1 MPPDPVPADPPPDPM
16 TAAERAAWLERVA
29 EQDEPPGLEEWSG
42 PDDELTAA
50 DLAELAE
57 LREAAEAA
65 ALAAADAVRRGMP
78 GGQPIRL
85 KSRGPGYPGSAR
97 PSPGESCSRAAAFG
111 AGMALDV
118 LPGCPG
124 LAQLA
129 DAAAGDD
136 DRYAG
141 ASDDELA
148 GAIAGSRRTRARAST
163 RRWPSS
169 SGAAPSPAARGRAP
183 PRCPGRGTSS
193 RRWSWPRC

>member
-1 MPPDPVPADPPPDPM
+1 MALLPQAQVPGDPPPDAM
-16 TAAERAAWLERVA
+16 TAAERAAWRERVA

-97 PSPGESCSRAAAFG
+97 PSPGESCS
-111 AGMALDV
+111 
-118 LPGCPG
+118 P
-124 LAQLA
+124 
-129 DAAAGDD
+129 
-136 DRYAG
+136 
-141 ASDDELA
+141 
-148 GAIAGSRRTRARAST
+148 
-163 RRWPSS
+163 
-169 SGAAPSPAARGRAP
+169 AAPSRACIAPHVLP
-183 PRCPGRGTSS
+183 P
-193 RRWSWPRC
+193 